1 MSFDRYKKDLRQL
14 IDTGHKLTATLAAEV
29 YPDHPEVKKMT
40 KEYRESLPR
49 FSIAYQAWYSESLT
63 LLEQVLPSRVDD
75 FISYYAPPKNRK
87 ELTYGSYT
95 ISDYLRGLVKRDGVG
110 KVTVPT
116 SAAFEPFQQQLMII
130 ESLERRFESSL
141 YDIKTVLQADLFD
154 DELDAAA
161 ELNKKGFQR
170 GAGAMAG
177 VVLEG
182 HLRMVCAQHNVTVP
196 KTAMLGKLNE
206 SLKESGVLDIPT
218 WRFVQH
224 LTDLRNLCD
233 HKSSSEPTKE
243 NVSELIEGVRKITKT
258 VF

>member
-1 MSFDRYKKDLRQL
+1 MSFDRYKKDLKQL
-14 IDTGHKLTATLAAEV
+14 IDTGHKLNAALAAEV
-29 YPDHPEVKKMT
+29 YPDHPEVKKMK
-40 KEYRESLPR
+40 KEYRDSLPR
-49 FSIAYQAWYSESLT
+49 FSVAYQAWYSESLT
-63 LLEQVLPSRVDD
+63 LLEQILPSRVDD
-75 FISYYAPPKNRK
+75 FVSYYAPPKNRK
-87 ELTYGSYT
+87 DLTHGSYT
-95 ISDYLRGLVKRDGVG
+95 ISDYLRGLIIRNGAG
-110 KVTVPT
+110 IVTVPT

-130 ESLERRFESSL
+130 EALERRFESSL